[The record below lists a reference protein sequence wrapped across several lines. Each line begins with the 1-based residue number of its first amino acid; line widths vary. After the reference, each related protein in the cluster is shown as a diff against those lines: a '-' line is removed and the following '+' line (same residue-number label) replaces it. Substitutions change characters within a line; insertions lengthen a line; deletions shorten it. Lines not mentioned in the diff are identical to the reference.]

1 MESEVF
7 RTSEYK
13 NVAFKDVIG
22 RCCVMNVK
30 DYFIKKPEGFE
41 DFKTIFV
48 CESRYSVKSRSFK
61 KIKQFWNVPDHINL
75 LLRDVALEPK
85 RVQSIFRERV
95 EKHKNGM
102 SLLHLPYFLI

>member
-1 MESEVF
+1 MVF
-7 RTSEYK
+7 LFFLNCSISYSSYRLEL
-13 NVAFKDVIG
+13 
-22 RCCVMNVK
+22 
-30 DYFIKKPEGFE
+30 
-41 DFKTIFV
+41 KTNKHSNTI
-48 CESRYSVKSRSFK
+48 RSFK

-102 SLLHLPYFLI
+102 SLLHLCFNENIRMFCFVFLNLWR